1 MNNEVKSHRYA
12 MQLEK
17 IQYIDYELALK
28 NCQKILESNHLQA
41 DSLKMIALYLLNGML
56 KRLVI

>member
-1 MNNEVKSHRYA
+1 